1 MKRDEEHPT
10 QQVTYA
16 NRLPEDLSG
25 RQCFLIDPMLATGGN
40 AGRRH
45 ALPGRARRQG
55 RDRDQHHPAA
65 PEGIKLRRGHI
76 DPSIDF
82 KVVVC
87 AVDERLNDK
96 LLHRLPGLSDA
107 GDRLYGVID

>member
-1 MKRDEEHPT
+1 MIGRGE
-10 QQVTYA
+10 A
-16 NRLPEDLSG
+16 SFLPVIG
-25 RQCFLIDPMLATGGN
+25 ATGVSIG
-40 AGRRH
+40 
-45 ALPGRARRQG
+45 
-55 RDRDQHHPAA
+55 AA
-65 PEGIKLRRGHI
+65 PEGIKYVEEHI

-96 LLHRLPGLSDA
+96 CYIVPGLVDA